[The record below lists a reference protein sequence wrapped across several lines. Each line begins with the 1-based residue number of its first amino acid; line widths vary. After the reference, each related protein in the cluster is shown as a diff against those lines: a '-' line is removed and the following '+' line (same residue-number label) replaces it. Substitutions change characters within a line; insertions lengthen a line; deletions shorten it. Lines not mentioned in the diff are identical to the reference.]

1 MFIDEESKEIR
12 QLNEMFVKVYD
23 SLPTK
28 IENSIFYPKLKQL
41 LHMEIIKF
49 TREQIELK
57 QDLNLLRMNIGE
69 ALSETEI
76 REYLDSLK
84 AKYNLDDNNVG
95 LDYHIEVTRYDYGVP
110 IFVVIK
116 RDIIYFK
123 KFVFRFRKSSPTMGL
138 DGLQVSGLPIK
149 ESQQAKK
156 ERYLKLMEVS
166 KGMKDNE

>member
-23 SLPTK
+23 SLPTN

-41 LHMEIIKF
+41 LHMEIMKF
-49 TREQIELK
+49 TKEQVELK

-69 ALSETEI
+69 ILSETEI

-84 AKYNLDDNNVG
+84 AKYNLEDNNVG

-116 RDIIYFK
+116 RDIIHFK
-123 KFVFRFRKSSPTMGL
+123 KFVFRFRKASPNMGL
-138 DGLQVSGLPIK
+138 NDVQVSGIPVSESK
-149 ESQQAKK
+149 EQRR
-156 ERYLKLMEVS
+156 ERYLKLMEQS
-166 KGMKDNE
+166 KEMK

>member
-1 MFIDEESKEIR
+1 MFIDEESKEIA

-23 SLPTK
+23 SLPAK

-41 LHMEIIKF
+41 LHMEIIRF

-69 ALSETEI
+69 ILSETEI
-76 REYLDSLK
+76 REYMDSLK
-84 AKYNLDDNNVG
+84 SKYNLEDNNVG
-95 LDYHIEVTRYDYGVP
+95 IDYHIEVTRYDYGVP

-123 KFVFRFRKSSPTMGL
+123 KFVFRFRKSNPTMGL
-138 DGLQVSGLPIK
+138 SGIQVSGLPIMETK
-149 ESQQAKK
+149 EARK
-156 ERYLKLMEVS
+156 ERYLRLME
-166 KGMKDNE
+166 KRG